1 MASGRLPPVVNR
13 PVSLSLRPATGDDA
27 SFLRGLYAET
37 RAAEMA
43 ATGWPEAV
51 RAVFLHGQ
59 YEAQQRSY
67 REQHP
72 DAAPEVIL
80 AAGLPVGVLHVAR
93 SPGAVRVVN
102 IVLAAPCRGQGW
114 GTALL
119 RDVCA
124 EADRRGVP
132 AQLHVEASNRA
143 QRLYRRLG
151 FRQTGGD
158 GIYLRMERPAR
169 RRSLQGR

>member
-1 MASGRLPPVVNR
+1 MIRPAG
-13 PVSLSLRPATGDDA
+13 PVSLSLRPATAEDA
-27 SFLRGLYAET
+27 PFLRGLYAQT

-43 ATGWPEAV
+43 AAGWPEAV
-51 RAVFLHGQ
+51 QAIFLHGQ

-67 REQHP
+67 RQQYPE
-72 DAAPEVIL
+72 AAPDVIV
-80 AAGLPVGVLHVAR
+80 AAGQPVGVLHVAR
-93 SPGAVRVVN
+93 SPGAVQVVN
-102 IVLAAPCRGQGW
+102 IALAAACRGRGW

-119 RDVCA
+119 REVCA

-132 AQLHVEASNRA
+132 ARLHVEASNRA

-151 FRQTGGD
+151 FRKTGGD

-169 RRSLQGR
+169 RKLPS

>member
-1 MASGRLPPVVNR
+1 MTR
-13 PVSLSLRPATGDDA
+13 PASLSLRPATAADA
-27 SFLRGLYAET
+27 PFLRGLYAET

-51 RAVFLHGQ
+51 QVVFLHGQ

-72 DAAPEVIL
+72 EAAPEVIL
-80 AAGLPVGVLHVAR
+80 AAGQPVGVLHVAR

-102 IVLAAPCRGQGW
+102 IALAAACRGQGW

-119 RDVCA
+119 REVCA
-124 EADRRGVP
+124 EADWREVP

-151 FRQTGGD
+151 FLEMGGD
-158 GIYLRMERPAR
+158 GVYLRMERPAR
-169 RRSLQGR
+169 RKSPS